1 MNKIIKTEII
11 NILTDKLNK
20 TVTID
25 EINKGNDTRLGVI
38 IKDTTSNVAPIIY
51 IDDVKNQPIN
61 NIVDFVSREYER
73 CINDNED
80 ISQFTAALSN
90 REEFLESVIIA
101 VAPKET
107 YDADR
112 FIVKTINNEID
123 AHIIMMNDIMNQDYT
138 RTGKVIVTKALLNTL
153 CIDED
158 TVWEKAAK
166 NTVNKA
172 QLKLLPAIVNEP
184 KEIANWT
191 ILDTNRLISGNI
203 EDEDYR
209 ESVRK
214 MISARIL
221 VLGNEKN
228 LYGAGI
234 IFCEDYIKKI
244 IEALNWKGAWICP
257 SSIHEIILLPYKNDS
272 EYNTLEELVTD
283 INKTTVDASEFLSN
297 KPLKFI
303 I

>member
-38 IKDTTSNVAPIIY
+38 IKDAASNVAPIIY
-51 IDDVKNQPIN
+51 IDDIKNQPIN
-61 NIVDFVSREYER
+61 NIVDFVLKTYEE
-73 CINDNED
+73 CLNNNED
-80 ISQFTAALSN
+80 ISQFIDTLSN
-90 REEFLESVIIA
+90 REDFLESIKIS

-107 YDADR
+107 YDANN

-123 AHIIMMNDIMNQDYT
+123 AYVIMVNDIINHNGT
-138 RTGKVIVTKALLNTL
+138 RTGKVVVDKTLLNAL

-158 TVWEKAAK
+158 TLWKTAAK

-221 VLGNEKN
+221 VLSNKEN
-228 LYGAGI
+228 LHGAGI
-234 IFCEDYIKKI
+234 IYCEDYIKKI
-244 IEALNWKGAWICP
+244 IKALSWKGAWICP

-272 EYNTLEELVTD
+272 EYDMLKKLVTD
-283 INKTTVDASEFLSN
+283 VNKTTVDASEFLSN
-297 KPLKFI
+297 EPLKLI

>member
-51 IDDVKNQPIN
+51 IDDIKNQPIN
-61 NIVDFVSREYER
+61 NIVDFVLKTYKE
-73 CINDNED
+73 CLNDNED
-80 ISQFTAALSN
+80 VSQFIDTLSN
-90 REEFLESVIIA
+90 REDFLESIKIS

-107 YDADR
+107 YDTNN

-123 AHIIMMNDIMNQDYT
+123 AYVIIVNDIINHNGT
-138 RTGKVIVTKALLNTL
+138 RTGKVVVNKALLNEL
-153 CIDED
+153 CIDEN
-158 TVWEKAAK
+158 TLWETAAK

-191 ILDTNRLISGNI
+191 ILDTDRLISGNI

-221 VLGNEKN
+221 VLSNKEN
-228 LYGAGI
+228 LHGAGI

-272 EYNTLEELVTD
+272 EYDTLEELVTD